1 MKKIL
6 ALVLCLMLALSAFA
20 MAETASSSL
29 TISIS
34 EIELNIG
41 EAIVVNPSLTFAFGS
56 EGESAW
62 GELSALIGSEKIIAA
77 EVEVENG
84 TINFTVDGA
93 NDVLKITGADEM
105 LSAQAG
111 MTTSELISS
120 LNESFAQISGSEEA
134 LTATLEALPSML
146 DGLSVE
152 KLGEL
157 DYKVAYTEAESGLGA
172 SLRLTI
178 ALGAEKVFDL
188 SGKNVVEVAADAA
201 TVPETDVV
209 TVAQEKLDV
218 LMADES
224 VAMLLLLLTVIT
236 NATAS
241 TSAA

>member
-1 MKKIL
+1 MKKVL
-6 ALVLCLMLALSAFA
+6 ALVLCLMLALSVSA
-20 MAETASSSL
+20 MAEAAPSSL
-29 TISIS
+29 AISIS
-34 EIELNIG
+34 EIELNVG
-41 EAIVVNPSLTFAFGS
+41 EAIVVNPSLTLAFGS

-62 GELSALIGSEKIIAA
+62 GELSALIGGEKVIAA
-77 EVEVENG
+77 EFEVETG
-84 TINFTVDGA
+84 TISFTVDGA

-111 MTTSELISS
+111 MSTSELIST
-120 LNESFAQISGSEEA
+120 LNDSFAQMGSSEA
-134 LTATLEALPSML
+134 LAATLEALPSML

-157 DYKVAYTEAESGLGA
+157 DYKFSYTEAESGISA

-178 ALGAEKVFDL
+178 ALGTEKAFDL
-188 SGKNVVEVAADAA
+188 SGKNVVEVAADAE

-209 TVAQEKLDV
+209 TVAQEKLGV

-224 VAMLLLLLTVIT
+224 VATLIT
-236 NATAS
+236 LFTAITGATAS